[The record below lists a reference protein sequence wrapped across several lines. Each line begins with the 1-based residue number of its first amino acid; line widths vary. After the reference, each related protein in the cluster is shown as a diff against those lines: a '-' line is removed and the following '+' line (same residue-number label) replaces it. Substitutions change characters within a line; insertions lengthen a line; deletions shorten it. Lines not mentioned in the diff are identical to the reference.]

1 MGILTDDMKRVVR
14 EQSLGFVASV
24 CPDGTPNLSPKGT
37 LSVWDDD
44 TLIFADLASP
54 TTTANVLANPVVEVN
69 VVDPLRRK
77 GYRFKGRASVHH
89 TGPVFDDAVQF
100 FEEHGVDRSR
110 IHGVVVVLVQRAVA
124 VLSPA
129 YARGMSEAEIVD
141 QFARRM
147 ETIHGWKIERHEGE
161 GGGPQGKPPV

>member
-1 MGILTDDMKRVVR
+1 MAILTDDMKRVIR
-14 EQSLGFVASV
+14 EQSLGFVATV

-37 LSVWDDD
+37 MAVWDDD

-54 TTTANVLANPVVEVN
+54 STIANLLDNPAVEVN

-89 TGPVFDDAVQF
+89 TGPLFNQAVRF
-100 FEEHGVDRSR
+100 FEEHGVDASR
-110 IHGVVVVLVQRAVA
+110 IHAVVAVHVRRAVG

-129 YARGMSEAEIVD
+129 YGRGMSEAEIAE
-141 QFARRM
+141 QFTRRM
-147 ETIHGWKIERHEGE
+147 EAIYGWRIERQDGD
-161 GGGPQGKPPV
+161 GGDALGKAPV

>member
-1 MGILTDDMKRVVR
+1 MAILTDDMKRVIK
-14 EQSLGFVASV
+14 EQSLGFVATV
-24 CPDGTPNLSPKGT
+24 CPDGSPNLSPKGT

-54 TTTANVLANPVVEVN
+54 TTMANLLDNPLVEVN

-89 TGPVFDDAVQF
+89 TGELFDQAVRSYDK
-100 FEEHGVDRSR
+100 HGVDASR
-110 IHGVVVVLVQRAVA
+110 IRGVAVIRVERALA

-129 YARGMSEAEIVD
+129 YARGMSEAELVER
-141 QFARRM
+141 FAHRL
-147 ETIHGWKIERHEGE
+147 ETIHGWKIEQRSDSRNDLS
-161 GGGPQGKPPV
+161 

>member
-1 MGILTDDMKRVVR
+1 MAMLTDDMKRVIR
-14 EQSLGFVASV
+14 EQSLGFVATV

-44 TLIFADLASP
+44 SLIFADLASP
-54 TTTANVLANPVVEVN
+54 TTTANILENPAVEVN

-89 TGPVFDDAVQF
+89 TGSLFDQAVQF
-100 FEEHGVDRSR
+100 FEAHGVDKGR
-110 IHGVVVVLVQRAVA
+110 IHGVVMVLVQRAVA

-141 QFARRM
+141 QFARRV
-147 ETIHGWKIERHEGE
+147 EIIHGWKIERHVGDS
-161 GGGPQGKPPV
+161 GADLGKPPV

>member
-1 MGILTDDMKRVVR
+1 MAILTDDMKRVIR
-14 EQSLGFVASV
+14 EQSLGFVATV

-37 LSVWDDD
+37 LSVWDDE

-54 TTTANVLANPVVEVN
+54 TTVANILANPGVEVN

-89 TGPVFDDAVQF
+89 TGPLFDQAVHFFDA
-100 FEEHGVDRSR
+100 HGVEESR

-141 QFARRM
+141 RFARRV
-147 ETIHGWKIERHEGE
+147 EAIHGWKIERQVGNQ
-161 GGGPQGKPPV
+161 GGGLGTPPV